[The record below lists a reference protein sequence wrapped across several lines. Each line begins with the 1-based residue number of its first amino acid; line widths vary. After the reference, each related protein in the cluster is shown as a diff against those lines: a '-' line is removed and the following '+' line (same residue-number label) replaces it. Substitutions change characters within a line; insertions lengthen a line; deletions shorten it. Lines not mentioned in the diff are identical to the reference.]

1 MSIIS
6 RLFPNNNG
14 PLLTKDP
21 DNNNYNSS
29 SDPQGPVSIE
39 DVDIKELNNEDEPQY
54 QAKINTPEI
63 PEELFVEYSTP
74 EIKNKIETRNL
85 TPTKKM
91 NPTEKETLQ
100 FDLQYLYI
108 FLEKDYQQEG
118 YNDALSN
125 PDMSSMEE
133 KVKLIRRQL
142 DITIAKVKTY
152 YSNILRNMN
161 FHIESRSRNGMVDIV
176 DELISKKITLEE
188 ELSKVDEI
196 ANGAKSETGLSET
209 LIMSYRLGFK
219 NGYAAISHSQLI

>member
-1 MSIIS
+1 
-6 RLFPNNNG
+6 
-14 PLLTKDP
+14 
-21 DNNNYNSS
+21 
-29 SDPQGPVSIE
+29 
-39 DVDIKELNNEDEPQY
+39 
-54 QAKINTPEI
+54 
-63 PEELFVEYSTP
+63 
-74 EIKNKIETRNL
+74 
-85 TPTKKM
+85 
-91 NPTEKETLQ
+91 
-100 FDLQYLYI
+100 
-108 FLEKDYQQEG
+108 
-118 YNDALSN
+118 
-125 PDMSSMEE
+125 MEE